1 MLFAKLKHE
10 TKKVSFTEFSESC
23 RSKFA
28 SQNYG
33 KRDHEGNRLL
43 DDPKVEQQLRLHLD
57 ALALKLGARHK
68 LEMTAGTKKDYFST
82 CSQKIV
88 RAVEKTL

>member
-57 ALALKLGARHK
+57 ALALKERP
-68 LEMTAGTKKDYFST
+68 KK
-82 CSQKIV
+82 
-88 RAVEKTL
+88 